1 MGERPVPDHPEA
13 VAPPGLLA
21 NLTRKVA
28 QAGIDLDLGYVATR
42 NRSVFGAADL
52 DGLKAVFAE
61 HRGSPFPKTSCRLRR
76 GTRQRGLGGR
86 ATSGGT
92 EPLATTTETV
102 DDAVR
107 RLVVERS
114 HDLVTLCDPSGVIV
128 YASPS
133 WANIGWEPAALGGLP
148 VLDVIHPD
156 DAGKATSAWN
166 EVTSG
171 TDVDAVTVRL
181 RRADGSY
188 AWFEVNGSAVRG
200 PEGELRFLLGTA
212 RDVSEREEL
221 RWRLRDLDAVYRFAD
236 AVAGAPELADVLGA
250 ALDALLEATGAD
262 RATVS
267 LPDEHG
273 VLRFRAWRGLSDRY
287 RRDTEGRS
295 PWKPDDVDPHPVL
308 VEDVAD
314 AGYEPAL
321 ERAMRKEGIGALGF
335 IPLVRGGIVLGRIT
349 LYRNAPHRWSDREV
363 LLSRTIANHLA
374 SVAER
379 AEAQQALNESTEQL
393 ASILRTV
400 EEGITATNR
409 KGRFLFANDA
419 AARHVGLDSGDELV
433 ALSPRERAAL
443 YEVFDDK
450 GTRLSL
456 DALPP
461 SKALSG
467 REKSAVVRISSKAK
481 DWEHW
486 VALRSTP
493 VFAADGSVELVVNVT
508 RDITQETLAAQREVA
523 AHVEAEASRAR
534 LALLLEATEQLSETH
549 DYEELLRRLPQLV
562 VPRIADGCHVYLARD
577 EDSELVRV
585 AHAHVDPRISALLDK
600 MDAVYD
606 VKRHRRIPV
615 VEVFRT
621 GQPVHRAALSRPLS
635 KVARPG
641 EEKLVHMESRSLIVV
656 PLQIGDRRL
665 GVLAVT
671 STEPGRLDDED
682 FELVSELARR
692 ASLAVDLLDLHG
704 RAQDSLAQLQAVIAQ
719 LPLGVVITDA
729 DHHVVLRN
737 EEFERV
743 WGDSVPLGSDHRQIG
758 VDTTGW
764 PLERAI
770 ETGEVTIAERRE
782 LQDGG
787 GSRTL
792 EISAAPVRDAHDE
805 IVSAAA
811 IVADVTGRSRSEQQL
826 GFLSQANELL
836 DASLDWE
843 RTLDAIADLAVP
855 ALAGYLVIDLLDEE
869 DELHWVVAVHADPEK
884 TELVRDLRASYP
896 PVLSTHPIQV
906 ALRTGEAQLLPDL
919 QAETAAMAHD
929 AKHARAIRAIAN
941 TSGIVAPLAARGR
954 TLGAISLGTIE
965 GQPRFD
971 ESDRAMATELAR
983 RISLALDNARLFA
996 EVQKRAHSADA
1007 LEYVDDGV
1015 ILVDETGIVRLW
1027 NPTAAISL
1035 RRPAA
1040 EAVGLPIAELLADWQ
1055 SLQSR
1060 IPVASEPQTG
1070 GMSRAQTLPV
1080 DVEGEERWLSISA
1093 VTFPGGT
1100 VYAFRDVTDERA
1112 VEQMKT
1118 DFVSTV
1124 SHELRTPLAA
1134 IYGAAMTLQRRDVVV
1149 EESQRERLLEV
1160 VSSEADRLARIVN
1173 DILWA
1178 SRLES
1183 GRMSVAIERC
1193 DAGALAIEVVDVLRS
1208 RAPEGI
1214 EVEVGLARGLPPV
1227 AADPD
1232 KLRQILTNLIDNAIK
1247 YSPEGGR
1254 VGVEIGRSGGRV
1266 RFCVSDEGLGV
1277 PPAEQDRIF
1286 EKFLRLDPNLTRGVG
1301 GTGLGL
1307 YITREL
1313 VTRMHGR
1320 VWVVSDGRSGSS
1332 FFLELPLA

>member
-1 MGERPVPDHPEA
+1 
-13 VAPPGLLA
+13 
-21 NLTRKVA
+21 
-28 QAGIDLDLGYVATR
+28 
-42 NRSVFGAADL
+42 
-52 DGLKAVFAE
+52 
-61 HRGSPFPKTSCRLRR
+61 
-76 GTRQRGLGGR
+76 LGGR
-86 ATSGGT
+86 ATSSGT
-92 EPLATTTETV
+92 EPLATGAQSV

-114 HDLVTLCDPSGVIV
+114 HDLVTLCDPSGAIV

-133 WANIGWEPAALGGLP
+133 WATLGWKPRALVGVP

-156 DAGKATSAWN
+156 DAAKATSAWM
-166 EVTSG
+166 EVASG
-171 TDVDAVTVRL
+171 TDVDAVTIRL
-181 RRADGSY
+181 RRENGSFG
-188 AWFEVNGSAVRG
+188 WFEVNGSAVRDAD
-200 PEGELRFLLGTA
+200 GELRFLLGTA

-236 AVAGAPELADVLGA
+236 AVAGAPALDDVLA
-250 ALDALLEATGAD
+250 VALDALLEATGAD
-262 RATVS
+262 RAAV
-267 LPDEHG
+267 LLADDDG

-287 RRDTEGRS
+287 RTYTEGRS
-295 PWKPDDVDPHPVL
+295 PWQPEDDDPEPVL
-308 VEDVAD
+308 VQDIAA
-314 AGYEPAL
+314 AGYEVPL
-321 ERAMRKEGIGALGF
+321 ERVMRKEGIGALAF
-335 IPLVRGGIVLGRIT
+335 VPLVRGGRLLGRIT
-349 LYRNAPHRWSDREV
+349 IYRNAPHHWSDREV
-363 LLSRTIANHLA
+363 LLSRTIGNHLA
-374 SVAER
+374 SVVER
-379 AEAQQALNESTEQL
+379 VQTQQALHESSEQL

-409 KGRFLFANDA
+409 EGRFLFANDA

-443 YEVFDDK
+443 YDVFDSE
-450 GTRLSL
+450 GTRLAF

-461 SKALSG
+461 ARALSG
-467 REKSAVVRISSKAK
+467 GESSAVVRVGSKSD

-486 VALRSTP
+486 IALRSTP
-493 VFAADGSVELVVNVT
+493 VFAADGNVELVVNVT
-508 RDITQETLAAQREVA
+508 RDITQETVAAQREA
-523 AHVEAEASRAR
+523 EARREAESSRAR
-534 LALLLEATEQLSETH
+534 LALLLEATEQLSQTL
-549 DYEELLRRLPQLV
+549 DYEELLRRVPKLV
-562 VPRIADGCHVYLARD
+562 VPRIADGCHIYLARD
-577 EDSELVRV
+577 EDTELVRV
-585 AHAHVDPRISALLDK
+585 AHAHVEPRIAALLDK
-600 MDAVYD
+600 IDAVYD
-606 VKRHRRIPV
+606 VRRHRRIPV
-615 VEVFRT
+615 VEVFRS
-621 GQPVHRAALSRPLS
+621 GKPIHRPALVRPLS

-641 EEKLVHMESRSLIVV
+641 EEELVQMESRSLIVV
-656 PLQIGDRRL
+656 PLETGARRL

-671 STEPGRLDDED
+671 ATEPGRLGDED

-692 ASLAVDLLDLHG
+692 VSLAVDLVDLHG

-719 LPLGVVITDA
+719 LPLGVVITDT

-737 EEFERV
+737 DELERV
-743 WGDSVPLGSDHRQIG
+743 WGAPVPLGSDHRQTGTI
-758 VDTTGW
+758 GW

-770 ETGEVTIAERRE
+770 DAGEVTIAERRE
-782 LQDGG
+782 LEGDDGP
-787 GSRTL
+787 RTL
-792 EISAAPVRDAHDE
+792 EISAAPVRDANNE

-811 IVADVTGRSRSEQQL
+811 IVADVTRRSRSEQQL

-869 DELHWVVAVHADPEK
+869 EELHWVVAVHADPAK
-884 TELVRDLRASYP
+884 TELVRELRASYP
-896 PVLSTHPIQV
+896 PTLSTHPIQV

-954 TLGAISLGTIE
+954 TLGTISLGTIV

-971 ESDRAMATELAR
+971 ESDRTMAMELAR

-996 EVQKRAHSADA
+996 EVQERAHSAQA

-1015 ILVDETGIVRLW
+1015 ILVDEGGIVRLW

-1035 RRPAA
+1035 RRPAV
-1040 EAVGLPIAELLADWQ
+1040 EAVGRPIAELLADWQ

-1060 IPVASEPQTG
+1060 IPVASEPQAG
-1070 GMSRAQTLPV
+1070 GASRALTLPV

-1093 VTFPGGT
+1093 VEFPGGT

-1149 EESQRERLLEV
+1149 EEPQRDRLLEV

-1183 GRMSVAIERC
+1183 GRMSIAIERC
-1193 DAGALAIEVVDVLRS
+1193 DAGALADEVVDVLRS

-1214 EVEVGLARGLPPV
+1214 EVEISKSRGLPPV

-1232 KLRQILTNLIDNAIK
+1232 KLRQILTNLIDNGIK
-1247 YSPEGGR
+1247 YSPDGGR
-1254 VGVEIGRSGGRV
+1254 VSVEIGRSGGRV
-1266 RFCVSDEGLGV
+1266 RFCVTDEGLGV

-1286 EKFLRLDPNLTRGVG
+1286 EKFFRLDPNLTRGVG

-1313 VTRMHGR
+1313 VTRMYGR

-1332 FFLELPLA
+1332 FFLELPIA

>member
-1 MGERPVPDHPEA
+1 
-13 VAPPGLLA
+13 
-21 NLTRKVA
+21 
-28 QAGIDLDLGYVATR
+28 
-42 NRSVFGAADL
+42 
-52 DGLKAVFAE
+52 
-61 HRGSPFPKTSCRLRR
+61 
-76 GTRQRGLGGR
+76 LGGR
-86 ATSGGT
+86 ATSSGT
-92 EPLATTTETV
+92 EPLATTAESV

-114 HDLVTLCDPSGVIV
+114 HDLVTLCDPSGAIV

-133 WANIGWEPAALGGLP
+133 WAGLGSDPALLVGVP

-171 TDVDAVTVRL
+171 TDVDGVTIRI
-181 RRADGSY
+181 RRENGSY
-188 AWFEVNGSAVRG
+188 GWFEVNGSAVRG
-200 PEGELRFLLGTA
+200 AEGELRFLLGTA

-236 AVAGAPELADVLGA
+236 AVAGAPVLDDVLGA

-262 RATVS
+262 RAAV
-267 LPDEHG
+267 LLADEDG

-287 RRDTEGRS
+287 RAYTEGRS
-295 PWKPDDVDPHPVL
+295 PWQPEDNDPDPVL
-308 VEDVAD
+308 VDDVAA
-314 AGYEPAL
+314 AGYEVPL
-321 ERAMRKEGIGALGF
+321 ERAMRKEGIGALAF
-335 IPLVRGGIVLGRIT
+335 VPLVRGGALLGRIT
-349 LYRNAPHRWSDREV
+349 LYRDAPHRWSDREV

-374 SVAER
+374 SVVER
-379 AEAQQALNESTEQL
+379 AQAQLALHESSEQL

-409 KGRFLFANDA
+409 EGRFLFANDA
-419 AARHVGLDSGDELV
+419 AARHVGLDSGEELT
-433 ALSPRERAAL
+433 ALSPRARSAL
-443 YEVFDDK
+443 YEIFDSE
-450 GTRLSL
+450 GTRLAF

-461 SKALSG
+461 TKALGGAESSDVIRVCSKAG
-467 REKSAVVRISSKAK
+467 

-486 VALRSTP
+486 IALRSTP

-508 RDITQETLAAQREVA
+508 RDITQETVAAQREA
-523 AHVEAEASRAR
+523 DARREAEGSRAR

-549 DYEELLRRLPQLV
+549 DLEELLRRVPKLV
-562 VPRIADGCHVYLARD
+562 VPRIADGCHIYLARD
-577 EDSELVRV
+577 EDTELVRV
-585 AHAHVDPRISALLDK
+585 AHAHVEPRIAALLDK
-600 MDAVYD
+600 IDAVYD
-606 VKRHRRIPV
+606 VSRHRRIPV
-615 VEVFRT
+615 VEVFRS
-621 GQPVHRAALSRPLS
+621 GKPIHRPALLRPLS

-641 EEKLVHMESRSLIVV
+641 EEELVRMESRSLIVV
-656 PLQIGDRRL
+656 PLETGARRL

-671 STEPGRLDDED
+671 SAEPGRLGDED

-692 ASLAVDLLDLHG
+692 VSLAVDLVDLHG

-729 DHHVVLRN
+729 EHRVVLRN
-737 EEFERV
+737 EELERV
-743 WGDSVPLGSDHRQIG
+743 WGAPVTLGADHRVSGI
-758 VDTTGW
+758 DTSGW
-764 PLERAI
+764 PLERAV
-770 ETGEVTIAERRE
+770 ETGKVTIAERRE
-782 LQDGG
+782 VQGNDGP
-787 GSRTL
+787 RTL
-792 EISAAPVRDAHDE
+792 EISAAPVRDTHDE
-805 IVSAAA
+805 IVSAVA
-811 IVADVTGRSRSEQQL
+811 IVADVTRRSRSEQQL

-855 ALAGYLVIDLLDEE
+855 ALAGYLVIDLLDEN

-884 TELVRDLRASYP
+884 TELVRELRASYP
-896 PVLSTHPIQV
+896 PTLSTHPIQV

-919 QAETAAMAHD
+919 QAEAAAMAHD
-929 AKHARAIRAIAN
+929 AKHARAIRQIAN

-971 ESDRAMATELAR
+971 ESDRTMAMELAR

-996 EVQKRAHSADA
+996 ETQERAHSAQA
-1007 LEYVDDGV
+1007 LDYVDDGV
-1015 ILVDETGIVRLW
+1015 ILVDEAGIVRLW

-1035 RRPAA
+1035 RRPAV
-1040 EAVGLPIAELLADWQ
+1040 EAVGRPIAELLAHWQ

-1060 IPVASEPQTG
+1060 IPVASEPQPG
-1070 GMSRAQTLPV
+1070 GASRAQTLPV
-1080 DVEGEERWLSISA
+1080 EVEGEERWVSISA
-1093 VTFPGGT
+1093 VRFPGGT

-1149 EESQRERLLEV
+1149 EEAQRDRLLEV

-1183 GRMSVAIERC
+1183 GRMSIAIERC
-1193 DAGALAIEVVDVLRS
+1193 DAGALAAEVVDVLRS
-1208 RAPEGI
+1208 RAPAGI
-1214 EVEVGLARGLPPV
+1214 EVAISKSRGLPPV

-1232 KLRQILTNLIDNAIK
+1232 KLRQILTNLIDNGIK
-1247 YSPEGGR
+1247 YSPDGGR

-1286 EKFLRLDPNLTRGVG
+1286 EKFFRLDPNLTRGVG

-1320 VWVVSDGRSGSS
+1320 VWVVSDGSSGSS
-1332 FFLELPLA
+1332 FFLELPIA